1 MKKILVTVLAALTVL
16 AIAGCKGSDTNNT
29 TKGSDTEQKTTE
41 QAQAFDAAAV
51 KASILEKVT
60 FDKEVVELKAE
71 NALVEYSITDTN
83 VKSLAYN
90 AAPGTSADQLVIFE
104 APDEATAKTTLTQ
117 AQAYISDMA
126 GVYESYAPEE
136 AAKLNNGDRTERQL
150 CRCCGCDGRNTCG
163 GDSEINR
170 PKKYFSAI

>member
-1 MKKILVTVLAALTVL
+1 MK
-16 AIAGCKGSDTNNT
+16 D
-29 TKGSDTEQKTTE
+29 
-41 QAQAFDAAAV
+41 
-51 KASILEKVT
+51 LEKVT

-83 VKSLAYN
+83 VKCLAYN

-136 AAKLNNGDRTERQL
+136 AAKLNNAVIAQNGNYVVVVVATDAT
-150 CRCCGCDGRNTCG
+150 
-163 GDSEINR
+163 
-170 PKKYFSAI
+170 PAAAIVK

>member
-51 KASILEKVT
+51 KASILEKVN

-83 VKSLAYN
+83 VKCLAYN

-136 AAKLNNGDRTERQL
+136 AAKLNNAVIAQNGNYVVVVVATDAT
-150 CRCCGCDGRNTCG
+150 
-163 GDSEINR
+163 
-170 PKKYFSAI
+170 PAAAIVK

>member
-51 KASILEKVT
+51 KAST

-83 VKSLAYN
+83 VKCLAYN

-104 APDEATAKTTLTQ
+104 APDEATAKTTLTK

-136 AAKLNNGDRTERQL
+136 AAKLNNAVIAQNGNYVVVVVATDAT
-150 CRCCGCDGRNTCG
+150 
-163 GDSEINR
+163 
-170 PKKYFSAI
+170 PAAAIVK

>member
-83 VKSLAYN
+83 VKH
-90 AAPGTSADQLVIFE
+90 PM
-104 APDEATAKTTLTQ
+104 K
-117 AQAYISDMA
+117 
-126 GVYESYAPEE
+126 
-136 AAKLNNGDRTERQL
+136 RRQRQRL
-150 CRCCGCDGRNTCG
+150 RRRRHTYP
-163 GDSEINR
+163 IWR
-170 PKKYFSAI
+170 AFTRVTHPKKRQN

>member
-60 FDKEVVELKAE
+60 FDKVKYPYVANCTAEYVDENTSSGYIKELLSKQVYSSVRFEQSVRKMIADGYDTFVEVGPGKTLSGFVKKIAKSMEKEVVIK
-71 NALVEYSITDTN
+71 
-83 VKSLAYN
+83 
-90 AAPGTSADQLVIFE
+90 
-104 APDEATAKTTLTQ
+104 
-117 AQAYISDMA
+117 
-126 GVYESYAPEE
+126 
-136 AAKLNNGDRTERQL
+136 
-150 CRCCGCDGRNTCG
+150 
-163 GDSEINR
+163 
-170 PKKYFSAI
+170 

>member
-1 MKKILVTVLAALTVL
+1 MLAALTVL

-29 TKGSDTEQKTTE
+29 TKRFRHGAEN
-41 QAQAFDAAAV
+41 
-51 KASILEKVT
+51 
-60 FDKEVVELKAE
+60 DKNRRRRSTRRLSKRPFLKKLLLTKKLWNLKRK

-83 VKSLAYN
+83 VKCLAYN

-126 GVYESYAPEE
+126 GVYE
-136 AAKLNNGDRTERQL
+136 LRTR
-150 CRCCGCDGRNTCG
+150 RSGKN
-163 GDSEINR
+163 
-170 PKKYFSAI
+170 

>member
-83 VKSLAYN
+83 VKCLAYN

-104 APDEATAKTTLTQ
+104 APMK
-117 AQAYISDMA
+117 
-126 GVYESYAPEE
+126 
-136 AAKLNNGDRTERQL
+136 RRQRQRL
-150 CRCCGCDGRNTCG
+150 RRRRHTYP
-163 GDSEINR
+163 IWR
-170 PKKYFSAI
+170 AFTRVTHPKKRQN